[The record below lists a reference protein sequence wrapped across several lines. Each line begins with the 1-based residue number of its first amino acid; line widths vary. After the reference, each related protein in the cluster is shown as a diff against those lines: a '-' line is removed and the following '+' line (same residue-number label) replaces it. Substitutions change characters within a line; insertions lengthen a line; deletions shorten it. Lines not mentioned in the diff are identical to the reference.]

1 MLTMEQIYHIRFEH
15 REKDKSLRRIAQE
28 TGFNFRTVRK
38 YVEREDF
45 NIKKKA
51 IHTRKG
57 KLDPYKETI
66 DKWLTE
72 DLKARPKQRHT
83 AQRVYN
89 RLKEIYQDDFQVS
102 DRAVRAYVAKKKK
115 ELSSGSKA
123 YLPLEHKPG
132 ESQVDFGE
140 CQFIERGIK
149 YDGFYLNLSFPH
161 SNGGYPQLFKAQNQE
176 CLCQGLQDI
185 FLHIGGV
192 PREIWFDNLSPV
204 VNAIGKE
211 GARDLNKGF
220 LRFALHYG
228 FSSNFCNPG
237 SGNEKGH
244 VESKVGYH
252 RRNFLVPIPEFN
264 DLTEFNRQLLTLGD
278 QDMKRPHYQKDGS
291 IAELFTQDKE
301 ALLPL
306 PKIPFE
312 VGRLE
317 KGKADNYGKV
327 KFDNRIYSTSPE
339 YANSEV
345 WIKAGAHTVEI
356 RDADYHTIV
365 THPRLYGREKESMRW
380 EPYLDLIA
388 QRPKALKYTG
398 FFDQLP
404 LSLQDYFTECDH
416 KTKKSVLKMLAR
428 MVKKSGM
435 DVSTQIL
442 QQILHQG
449 IKDPDSIWAYYCRLT
464 MEDSDNLSLKLPP
477 GVPEVKEYHTDI
489 SPYDNLL
496 WGGRD

>member
-15 REKDKSLRRIAQE
+15 NEKGKSLRRIAKE
-28 TGFNFRTVRK
+28 TGFNFRTVKK
-38 YVEREDF
+38 YVEMEDF
-45 NIKKKA
+45 NINKKV

-83 AQRVYN
+83 AKRVYD
-89 RLKEIYQDDFQVS
+89 RLKEIYQDDFQVCE
-102 DRAVRAYVAKKKK
+102 RTVRTYVAKKKK

-123 YLPLEHKPG
+123 YLPLKHKPG

-149 YDGFYLNLSFPH
+149 YDGFYLNLSFPY

-176 CLCQGLQDI
+176 CLCQGLQNI
-185 FLHIGGV
+185 FFHIGGA

-204 VNAIGKE
+204 VNSIGKDGE
-211 GARDLNKGF
+211 RDLNKGF

-244 VESKVGYH
+244 VENKVGYH

-264 DLTEFNRQLLTLGD
+264 DLTEFNHQLLTRGD

-291 IAELFTQDKE
+291 IAELFTQDKA

-306 PKIPFE
+306 PEIPFE

-327 KFDNRIYSTSPE
+327 KFDNRIYSSSPE
-339 YANSEV
+339 YAHREV
-345 WIKAGAHTVEI
+345 WIKAGAYTVEI
-356 RDADYHTIV
+356 MDTDYHTIV
-365 THPRLYGREKESMRW
+365 IHPRLYGREKESMNW
-380 EPYLDLIA
+380 ELYLDLIA
-388 QRPKALKYTG
+388 QKPKALKYTG

-404 LSLQDYFTECDH
+404 LTLQDYLTECDH
-416 KTKKSVLKMLAR
+416 KAKKSTLKMLAG
-428 MVKKSGM
+428 MVSKRGM
-435 DVSTQIL
+435 EVSITVL
-442 QQILHQG
+442 EEILHQG
-449 IKDPDSIWAYYCRLT
+449 ITDPDSIWAYYCWMT
-464 MEDSDNLSLKLPP
+464 GEDSDNLSLKLPP

-489 SPYDNLL
+489 SLYDNFLY
-496 WGGRD
+496 GGKE

>member
-1 MLTMEQIYHIRFEH
+1 MEQIYHIRFEH
-15 REKDKSLRRIAQE
+15 KEKGKSLRRIAQE

-38 YVEREDF
+38 YVERKDF
-45 NIKKKA
+45 NISKKA

-57 KLDPYKETI
+57 KLDPYKKTI
-66 DKWLTE
+66 DQWLTE

-83 AQRVYN
+83 AQRVYD
-89 RLKEIYQDDFQVS
+89 RLKEMYQDDFQVS
-102 DRAVRAYVAKKKK
+102 DRAIRTYVAKKKK
-115 ELSSGSKA
+115 ELAFGSKA
-123 YLPLEHKPG
+123 YLPLKHKPG

-149 YDGFYLNLSFPH
+149 YDGFYLNLSFPY

-176 CLCQGLQDI
+176 CLCQGLQNI
-185 FLHIGGV
+185 FLHMGGV

-204 VNAIGKE
+204 VHSIGQD

-244 VESKVGYH
+244 IENKGGYH

-264 DLTEFNRQLLTLGD
+264 DLIEFNCQLLTLGD
-278 QDMKRPHYQKDGS
+278 QDMKRPHSQKDGS
-291 IAELFTQDKE
+291 IAELFIQDKE

-306 PKIPFE
+306 AEIPLE

-327 KFDNRIYSTSPE
+327 KFDNRIYSTSPD
-339 YANSEV
+339 YAHSQI

-356 RDADYHTIV
+356 MDADYHTLV
-365 THPRLYGREKESMRW
+365 THPRLYGKEKESMNW
-380 EPYLDLIA
+380 ELYLDLLA

-398 FFDQLP
+398 FFNQLP
-404 LSLQDYFTECDH
+404 LTLEDYFTECDH
-416 KTKKSVLKMLAR
+416 KTKKETLQLLAR

-435 DVSTQIL
+435 ETSITVLEEIL
-442 QQILHQG
+442 QQG
-449 IKDPDSIWAYYCRLT
+449 IQDPDSIWAYYCRIT
-464 MEDSDNLSLKLPP
+464 GEDSDNLTMELPL

-489 SPYDNLL
+489 SLYDIFLPCQ
-496 WGGRD
+496 GRP